1 MANERKSMLCDLH
14 LLKQNELKGI
24 LSLSDTERLEGAKI
38 VDTARVISGRG
49 KLPHTV
55 ESYKK
60 EGGGSKVTHRIL

>member
-1 MANERKSMLCDLH
+1 MANERKSVLCDLH

-38 VDTARVISGRG
+38 VDTARVTSGRG

-55 ESYKK
+55 ESYKGE
-60 EGGGSKVTHRIL
+60 EGKCKVTHRIL